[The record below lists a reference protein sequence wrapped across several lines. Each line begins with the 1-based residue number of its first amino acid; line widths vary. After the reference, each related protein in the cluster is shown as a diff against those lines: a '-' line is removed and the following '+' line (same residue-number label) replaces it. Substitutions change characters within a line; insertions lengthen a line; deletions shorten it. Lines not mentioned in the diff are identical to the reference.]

1 MFNLKVKGFTLI
13 ELMIV
18 VAIVGVLA
26 AIAYPAYT
34 ESVRKTKRA
43 EAVTAL
49 TEGAQRLEVFFTQNG
64 RYCVDAG
71 CSSIAAVFQTAI
83 PTSGASYYAVAS
95 NNANLTLRTF
105 TLTATPEGS
114 MAGDDCGTLSINQ
127 SGLMTASGAL
137 GVAGCWRR

>member
-1 MFNLKVKGFTLI
+1 MNINVKGFTLI

-18 VAIVGVLA
+18 VAIIAILS
-26 AIAYPAYT
+26 AIALPAYN

-43 EAVTAL
+43 EAVSVL
-49 TEGAQRLEVFFTQNG
+49 TEGAQRLEVFFSQNG
-64 RYCVDAG
+64 RYCADAG
-71 CSSIAAVFQTAI
+71 CSGIADVFQVVI
-83 PTSGASYYAVAS
+83 PTSGTPYYTIASDDTA
-95 NNANLTLRTF
+95 LTLRTF

-127 SGLMTASGAL
+127 SGLTTATGSL